1 MGGIHKMTADKIAL
15 IILVVV
21 FGIGVVAEKNE
32 KVAYRLL
39 AGLAICIAGLVALQI
54 FS

>member
-1 MGGIHKMTADKIAL
+1 MKMGGMHKMTAAKIAL

-39 AGLAICIAGLVALQI
+39 AGLAICI
-54 FS
+54 

>member
-1 MGGIHKMTADKIAL
+1 MTATKVVL

-39 AGLAICIAGLVALQI
+39 AGLAICIAELVALQI